1 MESIQQFLPFILI
14 FVVLYF
20 FMIRPQMKKQ
30 KKEKQFANDLK
41 RGDKVVTKSGLHGKV
56 SDFSEKLNAV
66 ILETGAGKMTFD
78 RSSLSM
84 ELTENLNKESE
95 DKKSDNGKK
104 DDKDKK
110 IENKS

>member
-1 MESIQQFLPFILI
+1 
-14 FVVLYF
+14 
-20 FMIRPQMKKQ
+20 MKKQ

-56 SDFSEKLNAV
+56 TDFSEKLNAV

-78 RSSLSM
+78 KSSLSM
-84 ELTENLNKESE
+84 ELTENLNKEPEAKKE
-95 DKKSDNGKK
+95 DKHKENNNKDKK
-104 DDKDKK
+104 DEKSKK

>member
-30 KKEKQFANDLK
+30 KKEKQFASDLK

-84 ELTENLNKESE
+84 ELTENLNKQNEEKPEAKSNKE
-95 DKKSDNGKK
+95 EKKS
-104 DDKDKK
+104 
-110 IENKS
+110 